1 MTISF
6 DAAFARLMGNEG
18 GYSNNPADPGGETM
32 WGITARVARKH
43 GYMGAMKDLPQEI
56 AKQIAKIEYWDVLR
70 ADDLPFE
77 IAFQVFDIQY
87 NGGHASQWLQQ
98 AVGVEVDGQIGAAT
112 LAAASA
118 ADPDKI
124 VMLIDAARLKYLVQL
139 AAWPSFGK
147 GWVNRVA
154 DNLTYAALNKE

>member
-43 GYMGAMKDLPQEI
+43 GYTGAMKDLPQEV
-56 AKQIAKIEYWDVLR
+56 AKQIAKTEYWDVLR

-87 NGGHASQWLQQ
+87 NGGHAAQWLQQ
-98 AVGVEVDGQIGAAT
+98 AVGVEVDGQIGPAT

-139 AAWPSFGK
+139 AAWPSFGR

-154 DNLTYAALNKE
+154 DNLTYAALTKE